1 MDIRYCICDL
11 DGTLLDSR
19 GRLSE
24 MNVLALKKLMMKGI
38 RVFLATGRS
47 DLFVKEFVNR
57 LGLTTPVISCNGGL
71 IRDLDTGE
79 VLFRKVIGATPAALL
94 TDFCLENQYDTL
106 AYTTEHVYF
115 LSGSQKI
122 GAYHRYNSEVAA
134 AFQVPLREV
143 HRQADLPL
151 PDVIKFLI
159 SGINPQIAA
168 QIQGELPGDNSLSM
182 VQSMPNVLDIMA
194 AGITKGNALQ
204 FLADRQVIE
213 LARTVV
219 FGDNHNDI
227 SMLELAGLPITV
239 ANAEPAVK
247 KIARFIAPSNDESGV
262 AYAIEK
268 HILEG

>member
-1 MDIRYCICDL
+1 MDIGYCVCDL

-24 MNVLALKKLMMKGI
+24 ANVQALKKLMARGAQ
-38 RVFLATGRS
+38 VFLATGRS
-47 DLFVKEFVNR
+47 DLFVKEFVHR
-57 LGLTTPVISCNGGL
+57 LDLTTPVISCNGGL
-71 IRDLDTGE
+71 IRNIDNGE
-79 VLFRKVIGATPAALL
+79 VLFRKVIGAAQAALL
-94 TDFCLENQYDTL
+94 TDFCLKNQYDTL

-143 HRQADLPL
+143 HHQNDLPL

-168 QIQGELPGDNSLSM
+168 RIQGELPGEHSLSM

-194 AGITKGNALQ
+194 AGITKGNALW
-204 FLADRQVIE
+204 FLADNQLIE
-213 LARTVV
+213 LSRTVV

-227 SMLELAGLPITV
+227 SMLELAGLAITV
-239 ANAEPAVK
+239 ANAEPEVK
-247 KIARFIAPSNDESGV
+247 SVARFIAPSNDESGV

-268 HILEG
+268 YILEG